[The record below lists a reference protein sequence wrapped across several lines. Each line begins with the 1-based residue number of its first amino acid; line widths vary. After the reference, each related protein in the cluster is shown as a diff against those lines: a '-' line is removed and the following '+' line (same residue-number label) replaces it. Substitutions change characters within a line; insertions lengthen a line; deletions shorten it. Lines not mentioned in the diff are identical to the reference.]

1 MYNKFRFTYISEFDS
16 NSHIKIKGDI
26 DELMYRLKRGATD
39 KQTIFYSPCY
49 LSISLQFLK

>member
-16 NSHIKIKGDI
+16 NSHIRIKGDI